1 MFLMLSSLAMN
12 TSCQFSKFFVRDL
25 SSMSL
30 AQKLRI
36 LSVNAAASST
46 FPCEISWSVKFCKE
60 TLQAM
65 WSRSLGESIA
75 AALRRFAGVTSHLA
89 NRSVSRWNLVP
100 KTLGCQMGPIGSV
113 LGCLPS
119 IQLRR
124 HCGSTTAHLSCE
136 TVMRPR
142 AIADKSF
149 VDRDAPL
156 HFDCPRSLVRLLP

>member
-46 FPCEISWSVKFCKE
+46 FPLAISWSVKCCSDMPQEMCSKP
-60 TLQAM
+60 
-65 WSRSLGESIA
+65 LGVSIA
-75 AALRRFAGVTSHLA
+75 AAWARLAGVTSQLV
-89 NRSVSRWNLVP
+89 NSSVSWWNLVP
-100 KTLGCQMGPIGSV
+100 KTLGCPLTHSGRV

-119 IQLRR
+119 IQLCR

-136 TVMRPR
+136 TVMRR
-142 AIADKSF
+142 CAIASKSF